1 MYSTLRTVTACLY
14 TERDLGPFLLVLV
27 TFRIHLI
34 AVDFCCFFYFL
45 LFLLSSGWPWPRLD
59 YIDRDSRRWKRRA
72 RCVSSTPII
81 WCPLAVSPIA
91 SVNAPLFFFFSLFPR
106 FRVGMDVVSSHTT
119 LDNFSLWRRFSS
131 KTSEWVCRPVSRRQ
145 FDPFPDGNLFSL
157 PFLTSCYVPPNS
169 STNGTNWICF
179 SIFFSLS
186 FPLFIEITSFFF
198 FFLKIEICG
207 FPPQNA
213 IAFISF
219 LFFVKQERYQ

>member
-91 SVNAPLFFFFSLFPR
+91 SVNAPLFFLFLSFSSVSRWYGRCFFTHNSRQFQSLEKILVQNI
-106 FRVGMDVVSSHTT
+106 RVGLSPSFTEAIR
-119 LDNFSLWRRFSS
+119 SI
-131 KTSEWVCRPVSRRQ
+131 SRWKFVQ
-145 FDPFPDGNLFSL
+145 SSL
-157 PFLTSCYVPPNS
+157 PHVMLCTAQLINERYKLDLLFNFFFL
-169 STNGTNWICF
+169 
-179 SIFFSLS
+179 
-186 FPLFIEITSFFF
+186 FPLFIEITSFF
-198 FFLKIEICG
+198 LL
-207 FPPQNA
+207 
-213 IAFISF
+213 
-219 LFFVKQERYQ
+219 LF